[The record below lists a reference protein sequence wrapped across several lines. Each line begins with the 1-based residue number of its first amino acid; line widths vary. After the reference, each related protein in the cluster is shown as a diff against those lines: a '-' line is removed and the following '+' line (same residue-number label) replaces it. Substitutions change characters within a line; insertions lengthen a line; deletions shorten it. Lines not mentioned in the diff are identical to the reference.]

1 MRNNDKTDYFIITLN
16 ANNNKYSAKIKVLLM
31 RSKSLPEYK
40 ELPGYVGRNK
50 KKEKKGQKKGE
61 NKINK

>member
-1 MRNNDKTDYFIITLN
+1 MRNNDNTDYFIITLN

-40 ELPGYVGRNK
+40 ELPGYVGRKK
-50 KKEKKGQKKGE
+50 KKEKKV
-61 NKINK
+61 